1 MSSILCAEDHSTE
14 KLLSVVIEPRSAY
27 NSGFS
32 LNIVAEASEIKLT
45 VYLLPFNVD
54 SDLMLTEC
62 ASKLLKLS
70 LNTERIVQ
78 EKVRTSSLKVYN
90 FVRKRLNLRLRQ
102 VKNQKLKIRRTVIVP
117 CQTVY

>member
-1 MSSILCAEDHSTE
+1 MSTILCAEDHSTE
-14 KLLSVVIEPRSAY
+14 RLLSVVIEPRSAY

-32 LNIVAEASEIKLT
+32 LNIIAEAAEIKLT

-70 LNTERIVQ
+70 LNTERIMQ
-78 EKVRTSSLKVYN
+78 EKVRFWPSELE
-90 FVRKRLNLRLRQ
+90 
-102 VKNQKLKIRRTVIVP
+102 I
-117 CQTVY
+117 